1 LFRETDVPG
10 SVAFVGGATSAVAGR
25 PDSGSDEQRGGAMG
39 RLTYSAIAS
48 VDGYVADADGRFDWA
63 APDEEVHAFVND
75 LERRCGTF
83 LYGRRMYEVMSVWE
97 TMGLGD
103 DDESP
108 IAVDFAE
115 LWRAADKVVFSR
127 TLDAPTTSRTRL
139 EREFVPDA
147 VRQLVAGSAAD
158 VSIGGPELAGHALR
172 AGLVDE
178 VQLLLTPHVVGGGT
192 AALPDDVRVDLELLD
207 TRSFESGVV
216 FVRYRPTG

>member
-1 LFRETDVPG
+1 
-10 SVAFVGGATSAVAGR
+10 
-25 PDSGSDEQRGGAMG
+25 
-39 RLTYSAIAS
+39 
-48 VDGYVADADGRFDWA
+48 
-63 APDEEVHAFVND
+63 
-75 LERRCGTF
+75 
-83 LYGRRMYEVMSVWE
+83 
-97 TMGLGD
+97 
-103 DDESP
+103 
-108 IAVDFAE
+108 
-115 LWRAADKVVFSR
+115 VFSR